1 LSLDAQWA
9 DQNGIQLDYIDPGKP
24 VQNAV
29 MGSFNG
35 RFRDECLNSHWFTSL
50 EAARQPIEGWRL
62 DYNQERP
69 HSSLGYRTPEEV
81 HNQLT
86 RDFDGSIAARFS

>member
-1 LSLDAQWA
+1 VGGPERDPV
-9 DQNGIQLDYIDPGKP
+9 DYIDPGKP

-29 MGSFNG
+29 MESFNG

-50 EAARQPIEGWRL
+50 EDARRTIEAWRI

-69 HSSLGYRTPEEV
+69 HSALGYRTPEEV
-81 HNQLT
+81 HQELI
-86 RDFDGSIAARFS
+86 RDFDGSMAARYS